1 MRYKMI
7 VSYDGAYFHGFQRQ
21 KGYNSVQE
29 TLEQIFSHILKTEV
43 VVKSAG
49 RTDAGVHAYGQ
60 VIHFD
65 SEQLIPPSNFKKI
78 SNKLLFPHIYIKD
91 VKCVNTEF
99 HSRVSAISKEYHYL
113 VDIGEFCPLK
123 SNYRHYF
130 HNRIDIDKIKE
141 AMSYIE
147 GTHDFKSFSKNHV
160 IKNTVRTIESFKLDV
175 DGTLLTFKIVGTGF
189 MYNMVRIIVAL
200 MLKVG
205 EGKFEPTYIKKVLD
219 GKDRALAPYVAPANG
234 LYLYKVN
241 YDKDYDI

>member
-1 MRYKMI
+1 MEIEKI
-7 VSYDGAYFHGFQRQ
+7 KKVL
-21 KGYNSVQE
+21 N
-29 TLEQIFSHILKTEV
+29 
-43 VVKSAG
+43 KSL
-49 RTDAGVHAYGQ
+49 T
-60 VIHFD
+60 
-65 SEQLIPPSNFKKI
+65 
-78 SNKLLFPHIYIKD
+78 PHIYIKD

-147 GTHDFKSFSKNHV
+147 GTHDFKSFSKNHI

-205 EGKFEPTYIKKVLD
+205 EGKFEPAYIQKVLD

-241 YDKDYDI
+241 YDRDYDI

>member
-141 AMSYIE
+141 QNLTLNFE
-147 GTHDFKSFSKNHV
+147 GQAPYFKEANLVLCLKKMYAQEMNENSFVDKSCISKWYPGNDYH
-160 IKNTVRTIESFKLDV
+160 T
-175 DGTLLTFKIVGTGF
+175 
-189 MYNMVRIIVAL
+189 MYVCEI
-200 MLKVG
+200 
-205 EGKFEPTYIKKVLD
+205 TKVLS
-219 GKDRALAPYVAPANG
+219 K
-234 LYLYKVN
+234 
-241 YDKDYDI
+241 